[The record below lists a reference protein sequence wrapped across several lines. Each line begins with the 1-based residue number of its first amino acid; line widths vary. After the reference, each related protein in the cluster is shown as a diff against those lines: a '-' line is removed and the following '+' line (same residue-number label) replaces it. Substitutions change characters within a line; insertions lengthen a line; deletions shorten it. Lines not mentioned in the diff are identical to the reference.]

1 MIENL
6 VLAVDGA
13 WKVLIIGLVIGAGL
27 PVLFAL
33 GVRSYAYSVEDGTAG
48 QSPTGNRQVHRL
60 ASVICFALVVL
71 GVLAGIGAIV
81 ASGFDVEISSWF
93 G

>member
-1 MIENL
+1 MIDNL

-27 PVLFAL
+27 PVLFAM
-33 GVRSYAYSVEDGTAG
+33 GVRTYAHSVEGGTDAHVTPRG
-48 QSPTGNRQVHRL
+48 RQTNRAL
-60 ASVICFALVVL
+60 SLLCFTLVVL

-81 ASGFDVEISSWF
+81 ASGFDVELSSLF

>member
-1 MIENL
+1 MTDNL
-6 VLAVDGA
+6 ILAIDGA
-13 WKVLIIGLVIGAGL
+13 WKVLIIGVVIGAGL

-33 GVRSYAYSVEDGTAG
+33 GVRSYAYSVEGGTDA
-48 QSPTGNRQVHRL
+48 PVTPHARQTHRVL
-60 ASVICFALVVL
+60 SLLCFALVVL

-81 ASGFDVEISSWF
+81 ASGFDVGLFSWL